1 LHARARARRADQA
14 RLGARQLRQPR
25 RVREADGARH
35 AARVRGDQR
44 RRGTPRPQDPGRPVR
59 HPVRHRA
66 LHQVRAAAR
75 ARRQGRRRPRRHHV
89 GLARGD
95 PADVPAQ
102 QRALLLQRALRGW
115 RLRPQLLRH
124 RHDPGTGGRADRR
137 DLAEAVGQEGL
148 RAGRRLQLRPDHG
161 EVGRAL
167 CQAARRLGAADR
179 LLPAR
184 RRRLRLDDRQDPG
197 RQARLGLRGAR
208 RRRAPVV
215 LPPVGGIGD
224 EQEDPALLDDLRR
237 RQRAPRALARR
248 RRRHPDRR
256 QLQPG
261 RSVAGE
267 QGLPRA
273 LGQALR
279 RHQDRPRDRGF
290 AIPGHQALGR
300 GRDQGRL
307 ARPRQA
313 DEGARVGDQ
322 HPGTC
327 GPRQDGPGHAPRFAR
342 HQGDGGQGPEADD
355 QAGVQPTPAERH
367 RGVVQPRQEPEREQ
381 AVRGDDLSPTRP
393 LTRAQ
398 SPLDYAAVV
407 FLEILYMIAF
417 LALISAGLAV
427 VFGMMRVINLAH
439 GEFVMIGGYT
449 TIFANRAGVDI
460 WFAMLVLAPL
470 VVGAIGVIVERIVI
484 RHLYGRMIDT
494 MLATWGLSLLMV
506 GLVTLV
512 FGNTAVSVPAPIQS
526 YQVGAYQMGGYNLFI
541 IAIAILLV
549 LVLWL
554 VLRHTRIGLIAR
566 GAMQNADVA
575 SSLGHNPQRIYMWT
589 FTAGAALSGLAG
601 GVMAPLTGLLPSSGS
616 LYIAKAFITVITGG
630 AAIVSGTLASSVIF
644 GTINQIVSFGSTP
657 VIGEI
662 AMLALA
668 IILLRLMPQGITGR
682 FFRNST

>member
-1 LHARARARRADQA
+1 
-14 RLGARQLRQPR
+14 
-25 RVREADGARH
+25 
-35 AARVRGDQR
+35 
-44 RRGTPRPQDPGRPVR
+44 
-59 HPVRHRA
+59 
-66 LHQVRAAAR
+66 
-75 ARRQGRRRPRRHHV
+75 
-89 GLARGD
+89 
-95 PADVPAQ
+95 
-102 QRALLLQRALRGW
+102 
-115 RLRPQLLRH
+115 
-124 RHDPGTGGRADRR
+124 
-137 DLAEAVGQEGL
+137 
-148 RAGRRLQLRPDHG
+148 
-161 EVGRAL
+161 
-167 CQAARRLGAADR
+167 
-179 LLPAR
+179 
-184 RRRLRLDDRQDPG
+184 
-197 RQARLGLRGAR
+197 
-208 RRRAPVV
+208 
-215 LPPVGGIGD
+215 
-224 EQEDPALLDDLRR
+224 
-237 RQRAPRALARR
+237 
-248 RRRHPDRR
+248 
-256 QLQPG
+256 
-261 RSVAGE
+261 
-267 QGLPRA
+267 
-273 LGQALR
+273 
-279 RHQDRPRDRGF
+279 
-290 AIPGHQALGR
+290 
-300 GRDQGRL
+300 
-307 ARPRQA
+307 
-313 DEGARVGDQ
+313 
-322 HPGTC
+322 
-327 GPRQDGPGHAPRFAR
+327 
-342 HQGDGGQGPEADD
+342 
-355 QAGVQPTPAERH
+355 
-367 RGVVQPRQEPEREQ
+367 
-381 AVRGDDLSPTRP
+381 
-393 LTRAQ
+393 
-398 SPLDYAAVV
+398 LDYAAVV

-470 VVGAIGVIVERIVI
+470 VVGVIGIIVERIVI

-549 LVLWL
+549 LLLWL

-575 SSLGHNPQRIYMWT
+575 SSLGYNPQRIYMWT
-589 FTAGAALSGLAG
+589 FTAGRRALRARRRRDGAAHG
-601 GVMAPLTGLLPSSGS
+601 PLPSSGS